1 MTIETTACLK
11 LIWIVKIRVDCQMN
25 CYYREFIWQFNSHG
39 SKNLF
44 SLTIFNFFCN
54 ISATLD
60 IHPVAT
66 FGSWW
71 SFWTRTLNSLA
82 HVEVFM
88 RSFIVKGSI
97 YFTTTN
103 IRAPIFQKLPQD
115 FAIALSGDSDKLLIT
130 NVTLTNS
137 IIFCQTEIKFDFSIK
152 EVPSNTALW
161 WLNRDR

>member
-1 MTIETTACLK
+1 M
-11 LIWIVKIRVDCQMN
+11 DCQMN
-25 CYYREFIWQFNSHG
+25 CYYREFIWHFNSHG
-39 SKNLF
+39 TKSLF
-44 SLTIFNFFCN
+44 SLTILNFFCN
-54 ISATLD
+54 ISATFD
-60 IHPVAT
+60 IHPVAA

-88 RSFIVKGSI
+88 ISFIVKGSI

>member
-1 MTIETTACLK
+1 M
-11 LIWIVKIRVDCQMN
+11 
-25 CYYREFIWQFNSHG
+25 
-39 SKNLF
+39 
-44 SLTIFNFFCN
+44 
-54 ISATLD
+54 
-60 IHPVAT
+60 
-66 FGSWW
+66 
-71 SFWTRTLNSLA
+71 NSLA

-137 IIFCQTEIKFDFSIK
+137 IIFCKTEINFSIK
-152 EVPSNTALW
+152 EVPSNTAVTQSRQVTLRW
-161 WLNRDR
+161 WEW